1 MLVKDVARIKEQL
14 TAVVEL
20 LEILRVLPTDV
31 AEVKTVL
38 MKLEE
43 DNQLCYAVLKEQGWL
58 LRNQQ
63 LRIKKLASNVR
74 VEA

>member
-1 MLVKDVARIKEQL
+1 MKEQL

-20 LEILRVLPTDV
+20 LEALRILPTDV

-43 DNQLCYAVLKEQGWL
+43 DNQLCYAVLREQGWL

-63 LRIKKLASNVR
+63 LRIKKLESNARAGV
-74 VEA
+74 